1 MRLRRLEFSA
11 GKGPNWRW
19 ADSTMPQVGMLRRQ
33 GEISGTAPELE
44 AALIKKINKKIHDG
58 NTQKQVGMLR
68 RQGETSGTASQL
80 EEALFIIF

>member
-1 MRLRRLEFSA
+1 MRLRRSEFSA

-44 AALIKKINKKIHDG
+44 AALIFFFFFLNHDG

-68 RQGETSGTASQL
+68 RQGETSRTASQL
-80 EEALFIIF
+80 EEALLIIF